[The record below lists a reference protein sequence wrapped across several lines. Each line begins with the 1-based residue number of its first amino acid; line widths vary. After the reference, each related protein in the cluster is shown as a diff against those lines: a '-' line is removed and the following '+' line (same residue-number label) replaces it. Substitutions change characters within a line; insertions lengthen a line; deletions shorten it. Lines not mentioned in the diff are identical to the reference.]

1 MNFTKYIH
9 REVFFKIQI
18 LPKYENSEIF
28 NIMDNILSRKKVL
41 NNQLHTYVLQCLPVT
56 TVNLTPVYRA
66 QIVLLFYFPAVLFLQ
81 LFIVYLLMY
90 LLLYFLF
97 L

>member
-41 NNQLHTYVLQCLPVT
+41 NNQLHTYVL
-56 TVNLTPVYRA
+56 
-66 QIVLLFYFPAVLFLQ
+66 
-81 LFIVYLLMY
+81 
-90 LLLYFLF
+90 
-97 L
+97 